1 MDDVQRRTS
10 VDVHMAHI
18 IEPKI
23 HLLVTSYTKRRKMN
37 WIKIKKT

>member
-23 HLLVTSYTKRRKMN
+23 HLFVTSYTKRRKMN
-37 WIKIKKT
+37 WIKI